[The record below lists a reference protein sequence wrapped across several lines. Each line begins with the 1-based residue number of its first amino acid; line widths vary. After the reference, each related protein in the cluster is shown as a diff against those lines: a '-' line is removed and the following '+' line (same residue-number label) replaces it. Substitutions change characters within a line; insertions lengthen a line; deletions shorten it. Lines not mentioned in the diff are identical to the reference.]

1 VQSGFPTLDLTRD
14 ALLFD
19 VDGTLIDIAPTP
31 EAVVVPTKLR
41 LALHLLWDRS
51 SGATALVSGR
61 PLASLDSL
69 FAPLRLPA
77 SGTHGAQVRAQP
89 ESDRLAFEAPL
100 LPASLRAGFDHLG
113 DQFEAVRIEDKHYSL
128 AFHYRGHETLEAA
141 LIQELE
147 KRMQNL
153 PPGFELLKG
162 KAILE
167 IRAQGVNKGDAVR
180 RLLRYPPFKGRRP
193 VFFGDDHTDEDC
205 LAVLPEF
212 AGIGVAVGRDLKGA
226 DYLVTT
232 PEEVRHWLAQ
242 LTGL

>member
-1 VQSGFPTLDLTRD
+1 VQSGFPAIDLNRD

-31 EAVVVPTKLR
+31 EEVEVPAKLR
-41 LALHLLWDRS
+41 LALHLLWDHS
-51 SGATALVSGR
+51 GGATALVSGR
-61 PLASLDSL
+61 TLASLDSL

-77 SGTHGAQVRAQP
+77 SGTHGAQLRAQSG
-89 ESDRLAFEAPL
+89 SDKLAFEAPP
-100 LPASLRAGFDHLG
+100 LPASLRAGLDHLG
-113 DQFEAVRIEDKHYSL
+113 EQFQAVRIEDKHYSL
-128 AFHYRGHETLEAA
+128 AFHYRGHEALETA
-141 LIQELE
+141 LIKELE
-147 KRMQNL
+147 DRMQAL

-162 KAILE
+162 KAIVE
-167 IRAQGVNKGDAVR
+167 IRTHGVNKGEAVR
-180 RLLRYPPFKGRRP
+180 RLLHHAPFRGRRP

-226 DYLVTT
+226 DYRVAT